1 MMSILHFATR
11 ARMKSIG
18 VMLFCLSAASAAWGQ
33 EAVHCHSCD
42 DWNKPQTPFNVV
54 GNTWY
59 VGTAGLSA
67 LLVTSPEG
75 HILLDGALPQSAP
88 QIRKNIES
96 LGFRIEDVKLILN
109 SHAHFDHAGGIGA
122 LQRASGAA
130 VAASPS
136 SARGLELGQNVKD
149 DPQYDPADPM
159 PVPRVAKVRVVQ
171 DGETVGVGPLRL
183 TAHFTPGH
191 TPGSTAWTWQ
201 SCDKGQCR
209 NIVYADSLTAVSTDG
224 FHYTGDATHPDIS
237 TSFRASID
245 KVARL
250 PCDVIVSTHPGFTD
264 TFDKLA
270 ARTAA
275 NNTFVTPDGCK
286 AYAQAALRNFDKRIE
301 AERKEKAARPAGA

>member
-1 MMSILHFATR
+1 
-11 ARMKSIG
+11 MKSIA
-18 VMLFCLSAASAAWGQ
+18 VMLLCLSAAGAASAQ
-33 EAVHCHSCD
+33 DAVHCGSCD
-42 DWNKPQTPFNVV
+42 DWNKPQAPFNVY

-67 LLVTSPEG
+67 LLVTSPQG

-88 QIRKNIES
+88 QIKKNIES

-109 SHAHFDHAGGIGA
+109 SHAHFDHAGGIAA
-122 LQRASGAA
+122 LQRASGAV

-136 SARGLELGQNVKD
+136 SARGLELGENVKD
-149 DPQYDPADPM
+149 DPQYDPAHPE
-159 PVPRVAKVRVVQ
+159 PVAKVAKVRVVQ
-171 DGETVGVGPLRL
+171 DGETVTVGPLRL

-201 SCDKGQCR
+201 SCDKGACR

-224 FHYTGDATHPDIS
+224 FHFTGDAAHPDIS
-237 TSFRASID
+237 GSFRASIA
-245 KVARL
+245 KVASL

-270 ARTAA
+270 ARTPG

-286 AYAQAALRNFDKRIE
+286 AYAQAALRNFDKRVE
-301 AERKEKAARPAGA
+301 SERKEKAARPAGA

>member
-1 MMSILHFATR
+1 
-11 ARMKSIG
+11 MKSVA
-18 VMLFCLSAASAAWGQ
+18 VMLLGLSAAGATWAQ
-33 EAVHCHSCD
+33 DAVHCHSCD
-42 DWNKPQTPFNVV
+42 EWNKPQAPFNVY

-67 LLVTSPEG
+67 LLVTSPQG
-75 HILLDGALPQSAP
+75 HALLDGALPQSAP

-109 SHAHFDHAGGIGA
+109 SHAHSDHAGGIAA
-122 LQRASGAA
+122 LQRASGAV
-130 VAASPS
+130 VAASPA
-136 SARGLELGQNVKD
+136 SARGLELGENLKE
-149 DPQYDPADPM
+149 DPQYDPASPM
-159 PVPRVAKVRVVQ
+159 PVAKVANVKVVK
-171 DGETVGVGPLRL
+171 DGETLAVGPLRL

-201 SCDKGQCR
+201 SCEKGQCR

-224 FHYTGDATHPDIS
+224 FHFTGDATHPDIS
-237 TSFRASID
+237 GSFRASIL
-245 KVARL
+245 KVANL

-270 ARTAA
+270 ARTPS

-301 AERKEKAARPAGA
+301 SERKEKAARPK